1 MEKVEEKIIK
11 KLENEKHKT
20 YKSFLQGKITVEEL
34 RDKLFLINETKDL
47 IREEPAENIL
57 LDKREIREL
66 AGKTLYISLPKE
78 IIEYGWN
85 KGTEVKISIEK
96 KGKKIILERFE

>member
-1 MEKVEEKIIK
+1 MKKVEKDIIK

-20 YKSFLQGKITVEEL
+20 YKSFLQNKITLEEL
-34 RDKLFLINETKDL
+34 REKLSLINEIKEL
-47 IREEPAENIL
+47 IREEPTESIL

-66 AGKTLYISLPKE
+66 AGKTLYISLPKK
-78 IIEYGWN
+78 IMEYGWD

-96 KGKKIILERFE
+96 KGKKIILERAE